1 MDGFG
6 VEHWGAVVVEIQVV
20 HSGTVGPEAWDVGT
34 RLVAGVVAVIPVDN
48 DPFVVEDEAA
58 FVAVDIAGPNMAD
71 IVEFVVADN
80 LMEEVRGRGTSAWVD
95 ADNQDQ
101 AETVVVVLAGGSLV
115 KDGLMEGN
123 NIPLQV
129 AVAVDTP

>member
-20 HSGTVGPEAWDVGT
+20 HSGTVDPEAWDVGT